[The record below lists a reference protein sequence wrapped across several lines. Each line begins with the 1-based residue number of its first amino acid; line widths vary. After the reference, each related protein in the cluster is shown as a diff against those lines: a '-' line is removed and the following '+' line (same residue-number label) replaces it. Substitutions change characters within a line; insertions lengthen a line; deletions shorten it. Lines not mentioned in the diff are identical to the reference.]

1 MYIGIIPARY
11 ASSRFP
17 GKPLARILGKTMIQ
31 RVWEQAQL
39 STRLNK
45 VIVATDDVRIFNEVQ
60 AFGGTC
66 LMTGEHHQSGTDRC
80 AEVAST
86 LDLESSAVVINIQG
100 DEPYIRPEQIDILC
114 DCFSNP
120 QVQLATLIKS
130 FRNIDELKSPNAVK
144 AVIDK
149 NGRALYFSRADIP
162 FFREEQEI
170 HVGAFWQHIG
180 IYGYRADTL
189 KAIASLAPSSLETI
203 EKLEQLRWL
212 EEGYSIQTARAEY
225 ESWSI
230 DTPDDLE
237 KVIRH
242 FGNQ

>member
-31 RVWEQAQL
+31 RVWEQAQI
-39 STRLNK
+39 SSRLNK

-60 AFGGTC
+60 SFGGTC
-66 LMTGEHHQSGTDRC
+66 IMTGEQHQSGTDRC
-80 AEVAST
+80 AEVALSLN
-86 LDLESSAVVINIQG
+86 LDSSAVVINIQG

-114 DCFSNP
+114 ACFSNP

-130 FRNIDELKSPNAVK
+130 FRNIEETRSANTVK

-149 NGRALYFSRADIP
+149 YGRALYFSRAAVP
-162 FFREEQEI
+162 YFRDEQEA
-170 HVGAFWQHIG
+170 HVSAFWQHIG

-189 KAIASLAPSSLETI
+189 KTIATLQPSRLETI

-212 EEGYSIQTARAEY
+212 EEGFAIQTARAEY